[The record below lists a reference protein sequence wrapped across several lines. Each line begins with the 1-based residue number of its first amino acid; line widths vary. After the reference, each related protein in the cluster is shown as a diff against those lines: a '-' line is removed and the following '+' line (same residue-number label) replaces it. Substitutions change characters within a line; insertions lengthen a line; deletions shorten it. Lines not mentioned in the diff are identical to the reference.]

1 MYTTKE
7 DAIFCKMDGFFSS
20 MTNLPTQV
28 QPHRILHQPP
38 RVQQQQQQQQQ
49 HNGHGHGPSNNPRVQ
64 QSEKQFKCDFCDKTF
79 TQRRNQRAH
88 IRTVHE
94 KLKPFQCTH
103 CGLTANRKFN
113 LLSHIKKMHGSTEGS
128 TSVIDTRLSGSGK
141 IQNRI
146 FKLKTKLEIVMGLL
160 RPFVGLSDLEDTESA
175 KFQPL
180 SIEIVDYYCQGRFL
194 SLGRLIFM
202 HSFSFKG

>member
-1 MYTTKE
+1 
-7 DAIFCKMDGFFSS
+7 MDGFFSS

-28 QPHRILHQPP
+28 HPHRVP
-38 RVQQQQQQQQQ
+38 Q
-49 HNGHGHGPSNNPRVQ
+49 HNGHPPPANNTSQRV

-113 LLSHIKKMHGSTEGS
+113 LLSHIKKMHGSTEG

-141 IQNRI
+141 
-146 FKLKTKLEIVMGLL
+146 LL
-160 RPFVGLSDLEDTESA
+160 FCNPFVTLFLTE
-175 KFQPL
+175 F
-180 SIEIVDYYCQGRFL
+180 
-194 SLGRLIFM
+194 
-202 HSFSFKG
+202 

>member
-146 FKLKTKLEIVMGLL
+146 LKFKLKTKLEIVMGL
-160 RPFVGLSDLEDTESA
+160 RPFVGIGDPEASESGLS
-175 KFQPL
+175 
-180 SIEIVDYYCQGRFL
+180 
-194 SLGRLIFM
+194 
-202 HSFSFKG
+202 